1 MLLELQPP
9 DATHPGD
16 TLRERGRECARAL
29 RVRLRKVRLL
39 RLVWWT
45 VLLPLALYIAVT
57 TAVFEGARRL
67 YAIGDIPGL
76 LGGVLI
82 AIWFVATA
90 ALFAFITVY
99 ISHIGLFT

>member
-9 DATHPGD
+9 DTARAGD
-16 TLRERGRECARAL
+16 TIREWGRARARSL
-29 RVRLRKVRLL
+29 RLWFRKVRLL

-45 VLLPLALYIAVT
+45 VLLPVALYFAGT
-57 TAVFEGARRL
+57 TLAFEGARRL
-67 YAIGDIPGL
+67 YAIGDIAGL

-90 ALFAFITVY
+90 ALFTLITVY